1 VKDKDTPMARI
12 ICFSDSAA
20 VLYAVQQALGE
31 GLHTVH
37 VLSASRLTGEL
48 RQTVQSMDPDIIL
61 LELSHATDNPHLY
74 FFLRADQATRNTP
87 IILVSAGKRL
97 AEQAE
102 ILGADGYLQR
112 PFASEQLR
120 STVTHHIPIHQSIAA
135 A

>member
-1 VKDKDTPMARI
+1 MACI

-20 VLYAVQQALGE
+20 VIHAVQQGIGQGE
-31 GLHTVH
+31 HTIH
-37 VLSASRLTGEL
+37 LLSASRLNGEL
-48 RQTVQSMDPDIIL
+48 RETVARLAPDVIL

-74 FFLRADQATRNTP
+74 FFLRADGATRNTP
-87 IILVSAGKRL
+87 IILVSAGQRL
-97 AEQAE
+97 AQQAD

-120 STVTHHIPIHQSIAA
+120 TMVKPYIELRERVAA